1 MAANGDAAVEHLA
14 AFMLLVGCNADAS
27 TCQEIPVPIAAYES
41 ADECQQELAVQ
52 IRLSGAAVEKVYG
65 ACKEIDEEAFE
76 QSATIDWSVTRSG
89 KLLVTFGAEPQI
101 VASR

>member
-1 MAANGDAAVEHLA
+1 MEHIA

-27 TCQEIPVPIAAYES
+27 TCTEIQVPVVAYES

-52 IRLSGAAVEKVYG
+52 IRLSGTGNENVYG

-89 KLLVTFGAEPQI
+89 KLLVTLDAEPQVI
-101 VASR
+101 ASR